1 MPCPV
6 MSRHSSG
13 EEPLLHDRC
22 CNLFP
27 PEASREFLIHAQCL
41 DVRRQGNTSCTLRN
55 TICLQLEGS
64 FSYMPRDG
72 ICLIVRRL
80 GIFSYTPCS
89 INCSRSSVGESL
101 LHAPSCN
108 LSRRCLGGEFLLH
121 APCWNLSC
129 RSSVGESL
137 LHAPCC
143 NLSRR

>member
-89 INCSRSSVGESL
+89 RNCLVVRRVESL
-101 LHAPSCN
+101 SYTPLAVI
-108 LSRRCLGGEFLLH
+108 FLVVV
-121 APCWNLSC
+121 
-129 RSSVGESL
+129 RVGSF
-137 LHAPCC
+137 
-143 NLSRR
+143 SFGV